1 MRSNKLLAAVLL
13 GAAAGAVLGIL
24 FAPDKGSETRKK
36 ISKKAGDIND
46 TVREKINEM
55 GEVIAQKYDNIKSEA
70 NEILE
75 KTKANGHKDTNET
88 KRNFV

>member
-36 ISKKAGDIND
+36 ISKKASDIND

-55 GEVIAQKYDNIKSEA
+55 GEVIAQKYDNIRSEA

-75 KTKANGHKDTNET
+75 KTKGSGHKDTNET